1 MKKAVKGHLQLYRL
15 LTGIADPPDMMYYRA
30 LLWELMAMETLTFMK
45 NIEFV
50 VKINEYH
57 SCLYPDKLNYPV
69 RRNDVNKDKQQAR
82 TMLNEYI
89 SRMKILT
96 KPRSKKN

>member
-1 MKKAVKGHLQLYRL
+1 MYIKGRILVFVVILMFSVSFKFRMKKAVKGHLQLYRL
-15 LTGIADPPDMMYYRA
+15 LTGIADPPDMMYYRP

-57 SCLYPDKLNYPV
+57 SCL
-69 RRNDVNKDKQQAR
+69 
-82 TMLNEYI
+82 
-89 SRMKILT
+89 
-96 KPRSKKN
+96 

>member
-1 MKKAVKGHLQLYRL
+1 MYIKGRILVFVVILMFSVSFKFRMKKAVKGHLQLYSL
-15 LTGIADPPDMMYYRA
+15 LIPDMMYYRP

-57 SCLYPDKLNYPV
+57 
-69 RRNDVNKDKQQAR
+69 
-82 TMLNEYI
+82 
-89 SRMKILT
+89 
-96 KPRSKKN
+96 